1 MQDTR
6 ARDSLKG
13 LYRFCN
19 TCAAKGHDISGGS
32 VTKCEAV
39 ILGRIAACFCHPGR
53 GNALFGHPAKS
64 TFNWKTALDV
74 LLAGGTM
81 GSSVEARC

>member
-1 MQDTR
+1 MD
-6 ARDSLKG
+6 
-13 LYRFCN
+13 RFGN

-39 ILGRIAACFCHPGR
+39 ILGRIAACFCR
-53 GNALFGHPAKS
+53 PAKS

-81 GSSVEARC
+81 GSSFEAQILIERGQSLKWGMMFP

>member
-1 MQDTR
+1 MRDTR
-6 ARDSLKG
+6 AKDSLKG
-13 LYRFCN
+13 LYRFGN

-53 GNALFGHPAKS
+53 GNALLGILPKVRS
-64 TFNWKTALDV
+64 IGRQPL
-74 LLAGGTM
+74 M
-81 GSSVEARC
+81 CC